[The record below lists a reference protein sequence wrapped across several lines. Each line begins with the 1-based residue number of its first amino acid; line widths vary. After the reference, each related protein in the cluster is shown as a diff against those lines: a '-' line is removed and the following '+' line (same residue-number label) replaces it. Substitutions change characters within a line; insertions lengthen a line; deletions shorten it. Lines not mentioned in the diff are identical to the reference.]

1 MQNSDFKFEVSVQ
14 MRWSDVDHYGH
25 VNNATFVT
33 YFETA
38 RIHYLL
44 KVTQWDWQQFGM
56 VVVNLNIDY
65 VRPLEMHDKT
75 LVAVK
80 CIKMGN
86 SSITFE
92 YALYDVRKEE
102 KKLCAKGTTTMVMIS
117 LKDNATISIPE
128 TIRKTLSDYESL

>member
-1 MQNSDFKFEVSVQ
+1 MQNSDFKFEVPVQ

-33 YFETA
+33 YLETA

-44 KVTQWDWQQFGM
+44 KVTQWDWKMYGM

-65 VRPLEMHDKT
+65 VSPLQMHDKT

-80 CIKMGN
+80 CSKIGK

-92 YALYDVRKEE
+92 YELYDVRAKD
-102 KKLCAKGTTTMVMIS
+102 KKLCAKGTTTMVLIS
-117 LKDNATISIPE
+117 LKDNATMAVPDS
-128 TIRKTLSDYESL
+128 IRKTLTDYENL